1 MEFQFLSGKRGHASK
16 QVTSINRA
24 AAARENRGNFLRR
37 KELATHFSKES
48 SLYWV
53 LDF

>member
-1 MEFQFLSGKRGHASK
+1 MIKRLGHLDGVKSYD
-16 QVTSINRA
+16 
-24 AAARENRGNFLRR
+24 FLRR